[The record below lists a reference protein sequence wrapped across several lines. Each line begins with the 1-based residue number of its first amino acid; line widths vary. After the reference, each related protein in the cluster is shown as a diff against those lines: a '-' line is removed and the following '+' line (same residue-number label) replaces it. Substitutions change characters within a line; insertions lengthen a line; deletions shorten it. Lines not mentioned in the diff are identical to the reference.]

1 MKLRRFAF
9 WFLAVLV
16 GLLAAGCCCK
26 ETGKKAGA
34 GTAAGPGPA
43 TTPEAPEEP
52 KAPVVKTPDMDVSA
66 SQLQKDY
73 KANEVAADNK
83 YKDKLLRV
91 TGTVE
96 SIEKDFLDNV
106 VLKLATGDMFVE
118 VHATLEDS
126 EKSKAAELSK
136 GKRVRVVCTGGG
148 MVMMSP
154 MLRAC
159 TLE

>member
-9 WFLAVLV
+9 WFLVVLV

-26 ETGKKAGA
+26 ETDKKAGA
-34 GTAAGPGPA
+34 DTAAGPGPV
-43 TTPEAPEEP
+43 TSPEEP
-52 KAPVVKTPDMDVSA
+52 EAPVVKTPDMDVSA

-83 YKDKLLRV
+83 YKGKLLRV

-96 SIEKDFLDNV
+96 SIDKDFLDNV
-106 VLKLATGDMFVE
+106 VLKLGTGDMFAE

-126 EKSKAAELSK
+126 EKPKAAELSK

>member
-52 KAPVVKTPDMDVSA
+52 KAPVA
-66 SQLQKDY
+66 RH
-73 KANEVAADNK
+73 AALAVN
-83 YKDKLLRV
+83 LAGAMAMFL
-91 TGTVE
+91 VE
-96 SIEKDFLDNV
+96 TW
-106 VLKLATGDMFVE
+106 AT
-118 VHATLEDS
+118 
-126 EKSKAAELSK
+126 KRAAVPIS
-136 GKRVRVVCTGGG
+136 V
-148 MVMMSP
+148 
-154 MLRAC
+154 
-159 TLE
+159 